1 MNDPPVVLLVD
12 DEPRILSALRRT
24 LRREGLALEEASN
37 GSIAL
42 DRIGESPS
50 VDLVISDQKMPGLS
64 GVELL
69 ARIRKASP
77 STRRILL
84 SSWTS
89 EIPPGE
95 LSRAAPAFVLAK
107 PWDDTGLKASI
118 RSALYDEDRT
128 V

>member
-12 DEPRILSALRRT
+12 DEPWMLSALRRT

-37 GSIAL
+37 GAVAL

-69 ARIRKASP
+69 ARIRKTSP

-84 SSWTS
+84 SGWTA
-89 EIPPGE
+89 EISPEE
-95 LSRAAPAFVLAK
+95 LRRAAPAAVLAK
-107 PWDDTGLKASI
+107 PWDDAGLKSSI
-118 RSALYDEDRT
+118 HSALYDDSGNA
-128 V
+128 